1 MVALAV
7 RRAAGV
13 YRGRAII
20 VHDEPGGFPAVRVGG
35 GDLDVTRDADAE
47 LLHIAALA
55 AALLLRPQLG
65 IASACQHLVE
75 RLDVG
80 PGVVGSAAW
89 RGEREPLGRPPIHP
103 ATLPPLHPHPRRQ
116 HAPRAPD

>member
-35 GDLDVTRDADAE
+35 GDLDVARDADAE

-75 RLDVG
+75 PLAVA
-80 PGVVGSAAW
+80 PGVAGSTGA
-89 RGEREPLGRPPIHP
+89 RGERQPLRPAPI
-103 ATLPPLHPHPRRQ
+103 
-116 HAPRAPD
+116 